1 MIAFRF
7 FRRLKR
13 GIGIYGIALP
23 IEDVDQFMKDIVEDT
38 TLPVF
43 SIYHPRYEE
52 VTASTTEFKRDANI
66 PHGACDKYI
75 LPQRLF
81 EGREVLFV
89 RNVEYAAGLD
99 EYYTRYPGG
108 NFMTTGGSYFE
119 DLMLANA
126 QKPIMDMMVNKITFK
141 YEHPRKL
148 YIYDALLSSQLVITL
163 ACEHDTSLQSIE
175 PTAAESFY
183 QLAELDIM
191 DALWNIVK
199 NYEEMGGAYDRI
211 ALKIDE
217 WKAAKEK
224 REQLLKEWDEVY
236 MLDQGNYD
244 FG

>member
-1 MIAFRF
+1 MIAARF

-23 IEDVDQFMKDIVEDT
+23 IENVDQFMKDIVEDT

-43 SIYHPRYEE
+43 SIYHPRYEHII
-52 VTASTTEFKRDANI
+52 VTSAEFKRASDG
-66 PHGACDKYI
+66 PSGACDKYI

-89 RNVEYAAGLD
+89 RDVEYAAGLD
-99 EYYTRYPGG
+99 EYYTRYPGVTMMSG
-108 NFMTTGGSYFE
+108 QNYFE
-119 DLMLANA
+119 ELMLSNA
-126 QKPIMDMMVNKITFK
+126 QKPIIDMAVNKITFK
-141 YEHPRKL
+141 YEHPRIL
-148 YIYDALLSSQLVITL
+148 YIYDALLSSQLEITL

-183 QLAELDIM
+183 QLAELDVM
-191 DALWNIVK
+191 DALWNVVK

-217 WKAAKEK
+217 WKSAKEK
-224 REQLLKEWDEVY
+224 REQLLKDWDEVY